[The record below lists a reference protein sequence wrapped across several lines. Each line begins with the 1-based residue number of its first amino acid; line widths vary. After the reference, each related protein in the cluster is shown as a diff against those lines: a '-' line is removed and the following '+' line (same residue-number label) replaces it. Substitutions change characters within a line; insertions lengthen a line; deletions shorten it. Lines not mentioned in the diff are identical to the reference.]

1 MEEETTPSA
10 EQRVQEL
17 EERLDALFEMYDEGL
32 GSICAMFDEQ
42 QLATLQTGIASI
54 ESGYAPPGQGIPEGR
69 VQEILDRILEIA
81 ELATEG
87 PD

>member
-1 MEEETTPSA
+1 MDEWTAAVRQETLSGIPLGA
-10 EQRVQEL
+10 WQRFL
-17 EERLDALFEMYDEGL
+17 RIFSDNRTR
-32 GSICAMFDEQ
+32 EQ